1 MERSSAVPKSGLIH
15 MDVKPLAHHS
25 GVVLG
30 RLLLSSMERATGDF
44 EGGVMAYALRSSL
57 DLFDEFELEADEDG
71 ANVMI
76 AHVIA
81 ANPKP
86 IMVPMFTFRTKMPLV
101 TITENIYKVYPES
114 NFAVLPAL
122 GDEQWPMHNRREA
135 NLPAAVVIPGDK
147 ARGKTRRG
155 KGSRSASAKAK
166 AGNTPKPS

>member
-1 MERSSAVPKSGLIH
+1 M
-15 MDVKPLAHHS
+15 
-25 GVVLG
+25 LG
-30 RLLLSSMERATGDF
+30 RLLISSMERATGDF

-76 AHVIA
+76 AHVVA
-81 ANPKP
+81 TDPKP
-86 IMVPMFTFRTKMPLV
+86 VLVPMFTFRTKMPLM

-114 NFAVLPAL
+114 RFAVFPAL
-122 GDEQWPMHNRREA
+122 GDEQWPMHDRREA
-135 NLPAAVVIPGDK
+135 NRPAAVVIPGDK

-166 AGNTPKPS
+166 AGDKKTDMQNR

>member
-1 MERSSAVPKSGLIH
+1 
-15 MDVKPLAHHS
+15 
-25 GVVLG
+25 
-30 RLLLSSMERATGDF
+30 MERATGDF

-86 IMVPMFTFRTKMPLV
+86 VMVPMFTFRTKMPLV

-135 NLPAAVVIPGDK
+135 NRPAAVVIPGDK
-147 ARGKTRRG
+147 AHGKTRRG

-166 AGNTPKPS
+166 ASDKRTEIQNR

>member
-1 MERSSAVPKSGLIH
+1 MK
-15 MDVKPLAHHS
+15 
-25 GVVLG
+25 
-30 RLLLSSMERATGDF
+30 RATGDF

-86 IMVPMFTFRTKMPLV
+86 VMVPMFTFRTKMPLV
-101 TITENIYKVYPES
+101 DITANIYKVYPES
-114 NFAVLPAL
+114 NFAVFPAMD
-122 GDEQWPMHNRREA
+122 GEEWPMHNRREQ
-135 NLPAAVVIPGDK
+135 NRPATVLIPGESK

-155 KGSRSASAKAK
+155 KGSRSAKAKAK
-166 AGNTPKPS
+166 AGDKTTIDEQTAEMQNRRTS